1 MTTYLSVTQYVE
13 SFMTLVQQLADI
25 GKHIEDGE
33 IAELLLSGLPTDY
46 DHLVCPASRPS
57 V

>member
-33 IAELLLSGLPTDY
+33 IVELLLSGLPTDY